1 METDSKP
8 LIPKRKEMSSG
19 KILAVDQII
28 VVWYFETTRLIQW
41 RLSSHQPDQNSH
53 STVEHQDGKKKTE
66 KSPDWEGSEGSI
78 GFSQSAG
85 QKPLRKSLIN
95 DASRPPITNP
105 IHQEKKGKGK
115 TTRIN
120 GEIRDRS
127 AKDCQSRHESSAPE
141 ETALVRGGG
150 GRRDGESGV
159 LAHLYRWQAR

>member
-105 IHQEKKGKGK
+105 IHQEKKEKGK
-115 TTRIN
+115 QHQSMEKSETEARRIANPGTR
-120 GEIRDRS
+120 
-127 AKDCQSRHESSAPE
+127 AAH
-141 ETALVRGGG
+141 
-150 GRRDGESGV
+150 RRRR
-159 LAHLYRWQAR
+159 L